1 MATYKK
7 KLKTIIV
14 HQMLDGATV
23 TIEDTASD
31 DKATRALNEF
41 KAYETMH
48 YETEVNG
55 NKITNAI
62 PYHAVQ
68 YIEVTEAEADIT
80 KADPY
85 GCDEGGGDTYT
96 VTFKAVEYGEV
107 KDVLSPISVEKGKSI
122 KLPND
127 YVGWYTHNEGESF
140 DHCSQTAWT
149 RVGNS
154 GEDYT
159 PTADVT
165 LYAVEPCE

>member
-1 MATYKK
+1 MAYERHTWKCGE
-7 KLKTIIV
+7 TITAE
-14 HQMLDGATV
+14 LLNN
-23 TIEDTASD
+23 IEDGIEE
-31 DKATRALNEF
+31 AL
-41 KAYETMH
+41 A
-48 YETEVNG
+48 
-55 NKITNAI
+55 
-62 PYHAVQ
+62 
-68 YIEVTEAEADIT
+68 
-80 KADPY
+80 
-85 GCDEGGGDTYT
+85 CCGGGDTYT